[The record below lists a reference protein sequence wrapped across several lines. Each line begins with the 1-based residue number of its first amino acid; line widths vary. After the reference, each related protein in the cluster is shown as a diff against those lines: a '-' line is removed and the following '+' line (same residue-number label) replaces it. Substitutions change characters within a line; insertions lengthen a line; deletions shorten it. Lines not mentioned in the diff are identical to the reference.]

1 MKIQR
6 RIVYRGDVYN
16 ALEAER
22 IKSLDG
28 ILTDPYK
35 DGYHDGLKKAIQILE
50 NIIEDATIIP
60 INKDGNQ
67 HGKRI

>member
-6 RIVYRGDVYN
+6 RMVYRGDVYN

-35 DGYHDGLKKAIQILE
+35 DGYHDGLKKAIQILANIVE
-50 NIIEDATIIP
+50 DAPTIIEAE
-60 INKDGNQ
+60 NQ
-67 HGKRI
+67 L

>member
-1 MKIQR
+1 MSIMKIQR

-60 INKDGNQ
+60 ADKDSET
-67 HGKRI
+67 